1 MIDNID
7 RQVNNIY
14 CDINNIEQY
23 SAMTPLIGRLQFASP
38 HSFSGARASVTR
50 FLGSTIYL
58 GQQAIPFLLDRIGQD
73 F

>member
-1 MIDNID
+1 MFRNDPSDWPSSI
-7 RQVNNIY
+7 R
-14 CDINNIEQY
+14 
-23 SAMTPLIGRLQFASP
+23 FP